1 MEVNESL
8 IQSKF
13 WLMLSEKTLNTGRQL
28 AVYGIP
34 VISIITLIEFHTYH
48 SLSLLISRL
57 IALIPLTFFLF
68 MAKKV
73 YLRNPSGLFWM
84 HLCSL
89 SGIMLMVTGI
99 IIIRL
104 IDFTAA
110 PAFQIASANG
120 GLVTASFI
128 VYLASAGVKRYLPY
142 IFGFPF
148 LLLLFYC
155 GLIQKVDWKSL
166 SLLLNPFITILGLN
180 VFTYYEEKN
189 SYQKFKEQ
197 TRMEF
202 QKNRLEDE
210 INQTKQLAEDW
221 HFFATRDELT
231 NLYNRRAALSILE
244 NHIRLAQKNRDFL
257 TICFIDVDK
266 LKKIND
272 SHGHDEGDKLLKKVA
287 FCLRENVRDRDY
299 ICRLGGDEFL
309 VIFPSCNAMTADAV
323 VNRIRQILN
332 PFNIDFSYGFS
343 EFYHEKPATAIS
355 LIRCADSNMYQHKLS
370 KQKKRKPDDESDAQP
385 PLFTV

>member
-13 WLMLSEKTLNTGRQL
+13 RLMLSEKTWKTGRQL

-34 VISIITLIEFHTYH
+34 IIGIITLIEFYTYH

-57 IALIPLTFFLF
+57 IALIPLMFFLF
-68 MAKKV
+68 LAKQI

-84 HLCSL
+84 HLASL
-89 SGIMLMVTGI
+89 CGIMLMITGI
-99 IIIRL
+99 IMIRFA
-104 IDFTAA
+104 DFAAA
-110 PAFQIASANG
+110 PAFQIASTSG
-120 GLVTASFI
+120 GLITASFI

-142 IFGFPF
+142 VFGFPF

-166 SLLLNPFITILGLN
+166 SLLVNPFITILGIN
-180 VFTYYEEKN
+180 VFAYYEEKN

-202 QKNRLEDE
+202 QNNRLEDE
-210 INQTKQLAEDW
+210 IHQTKQLAEDL

-244 NHIRLAQKNRDFL
+244 NHIRIAQKTRDFL

-272 SHGHDEGDKLLKKVA
+272 SHGHAAGDKLLKKIA
-287 FCLRENVRDRDY
+287 SCLRDYVRDSDY

-309 VIFPSCNAMTADAV
+309 VIFPSCNAATAEAV

-332 PFNIDFSYGFS
+332 PLNIDFSYGLS

-355 LIRCADSNMYQHKLS
+355 LIRNADSNMYQHKLS
-370 KQKKRKPDDESDAQP
+370 KQKKPKPNADSCEQP
-385 PLFTV
+385 PLFKI